1 MLHTHSCIWVHLI
14 WATKNRERILYWDK
28 GKQLFDLLIERGKEQ
43 EVHFEKLNIQ
53 PEHVQAL
60 INLPTDRTLS
70 KFMNMIKGGS
80 SYWLNNNVFQSK
92 FSWQKGYGAYSVSAS
107 QLEKVK
113 HYINNQQEHH
123 KRLSFTEEYEK
134 WKKEYGIFRD

>member
-1 MLHTHSCIWVHLI
+1 MLHTHSCIWIHLI
-14 WATKNRERILYWDK
+14 WSTKHRERILHKDK
-28 GKQLFDLLIERGKEQ
+28 SKQLFDLLIEKGKEQ

-53 PEHVQAL
+53 PEHVHAL
-60 INLPTDRTLS
+60 INLPTERTLS

-107 QLEKVK
+107 QVDKVK
-113 HYINNQQEHH
+113 DYINNQQEHH
-123 KRLSFTEEYEK
+123 KRFSFTEEYEK